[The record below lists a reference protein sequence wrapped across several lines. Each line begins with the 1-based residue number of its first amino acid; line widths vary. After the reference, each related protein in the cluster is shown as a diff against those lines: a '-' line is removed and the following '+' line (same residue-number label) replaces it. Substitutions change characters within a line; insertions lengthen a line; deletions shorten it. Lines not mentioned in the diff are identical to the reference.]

1 MIRSTSSLVCEF
13 VTDLSRGEEF
23 TARQIF
29 ELLEQDGATHAAV
42 SGILHR
48 LVRLDVL
55 TITRKGYLGNCLRR
69 SYIFQ
74 VINPD
79 LPVTTNGHRHS
90 VCGFTRTD
98 TERTPL
104 FKE

>member
-1 MIRSTSSLVCEF
+1 MTRSTSSLVCEF
-13 VTDLSRGEEF
+13 VTDLKRGEEF
-23 TARQIF
+23 TARQLF

-42 SGILHR
+42 SGTLHR
-48 LVRLDVL
+48 LVRLDIL
-55 TITRKGYLGNCLRR
+55 TIVRKDRLGCERK
-69 SYIFQ
+69 SYVFQ
-74 VINPD
+74 VVNPD
-79 LPVTTNGHRHS
+79 LPVTTKEHKRS

>member
-1 MIRSTSSLVCEF
+1 MTRSTSSLVCEF
-13 VTDLSRGEEF
+13 VTDLKPGEEF

-42 SGILHR
+42 SGTLHR

-55 TITRKGYLGNCLRR
+55 TITRKDCLGCERK
-69 SYIFQ
+69 SYVFC
-74 VINPD
+74 VVNPHI
-79 LPVTTNGHRHS
+79 PVTTNERRHS
-90 VCGFTRTD
+90 ACGFTRTD
-98 TERTPL
+98 THREPL